1 MADEA
6 PSRNL
11 ILEYREERR
20 TMAEGHAFLEEK
32 CLILAGEIVR
42 ELALLQALRREA
54 QSAAE
59 RAAAALAG
67 AMARHGL
74 EELSVLPV
82 PDLSGARLAL
92 QRRSVMGVPLV
103 TASLVT
109 TSPAAGDVDVPPA
122 AWSSPEAR
130 AGRDA
135 IAELLAVSTR
145 LGATAGNLERLSEEY
160 RKSISRERALDDV
173 LIPEMD
179 HRLADLETRLE
190 DLEREDAIG
199 MRLGR

>member
-1 MADEA
+1 MSDEA

-32 CLILAGEIVR
+32 CLILAGEILR
-42 ELALLQALRREA
+42 ELAHLQALRREA
-54 QSAAE
+54 QSIAA
-59 RAAAALAG
+59 RSAAALAG
-67 AMARHGL
+67 AIAYHGL
-74 EELSVLPV
+74 EELSILPV

-92 QRRSVMGVPLV
+92 ERRSVMGVTVATAALV
-103 TASLVT
+103 AENVEAPS
-109 TSPAAGDVDVPPA
+109 A

-130 AGRDA
+130 SGREA
-135 IAELLAVSTR
+135 IAELLIASTK

-160 RKSISRERALDDV
+160 RKSICRERALDDV